1 MDRIFFENTTTA
13 IGIYT
18 DPVNNHETIV
28 LGEPEE
34 IRQFFRS
41 NTPTDR
47 IFVCDRHLGMIAD
60 DLNRISDNRKF
71 MTMLTDTVNDM
82 ATILKEAQGKEA
94 VAPCFEK
101 LGNIFTESIQRNM
114 IQNYLI
120 YSVSALYNTKLA
132 ELNSSVKLT
141 KKALHK
147 VSDELSAQFLAE
159 YDDLIRPFILLQE
172 DEKKKSYWS
181 IKEQIEQ
188 NECDSIIH
196 IVRSHKAKGWQTF
209 YIAEES
215 FTAFMSLYIEQL
227 SQANLMVRNCDICGK
242 LYLCKKNRYPTVCGD
257 AECKS
262 KQHTIINVR
271 SRKKAMA
278 NPFYEVYAK
287 FSSRCSN
294 YRRKM
299 TPEQRK
305 KYDVRFSA
313 RKKELLAFKKNLTE
327 TSPYAKMKTFKA
339 MCDEYEFELKE
350 YSDVVRE

>member
-1 MDRIFFENTTTA
+1 MQPYDATL
-13 IGIYT
+13 
-18 DPVNNHETIV
+18 H
-28 LGEPEE
+28 
-34 IRQFFRS
+34 
-41 NTPTDR
+41 
-47 IFVCDRHLGMIAD
+47 IFVLCPAEQTFFNRKIAD
-60 DLNRISDNRKF
+60 FSSISVIRSEISLRLSSNF
-71 MTMLTDTVNDM
+71 MNCFIAADIISSVTSV
-82 ATILKEAQGKEA
+82 LKEAQGKEA

-147 VSDELSAQFLAE
+147 VSDGLSAQFLVE
-159 YDDLIRPFILLQE
+159 YDELIRPFILLQE

-188 NECDSIIH
+188 NECDSVIH

-215 FTAFMSLYIEQL
+215 FTAFMRLYIEQL
-227 SQANLMVRNCDICGK
+227 SQADFMIRNCDICGK
-242 LYLCKKNRYPTVCGD
+242 LYVCKKTRYATVCGD
-257 AECKS
+257 NECKS

-278 NPFYEVYAK
+278 NPFYAVYAK

-327 TSPYAKMKTFKA
+327 TSPYSKMKAFQT
-339 MCDEYEFELKE
+339 MCDEYELELRE
-350 YSDVVRE
+350 YSDVVREYVL